1 MVIAEGFLNHL
12 PNHKEII
19 GKLCQ
24 LINPG
29 GIGIISQDDR
39 YGYFLEMLRK
49 LIFWRVCWL
58 AKVKEQPIERSIKI
72 ANTLFAEE
80 FSKLN
85 ASRPFSAWY
94 LDNLVNP
101 ITGLLSEVS
110 GMMWLGENEINI
122 TANQAER
129 DANFTIERYIEA

>member
-1 MVIAEGFLNHL
+1 MKSSTLLDYYKKN
-12 PNHKEII
+12 N
-19 GKLCQ
+19 
-24 LINPG
+24 INPG

-58 AKVKEQPIERSIKI
+58 AKVKEQSIERSIKI

-101 ITGLLSEVS
+101 ITGY
-110 GMMWLGENEINI
+110 
-122 TANQAER
+122 
-129 DANFTIERYIEA
+129 NFGWGY